1 MIKDY
6 IITITVWDYD
16 LPLEEL
22 RFRYWYTLDDGDL
35 ISDLVNMAVEDCMDR
50 LRLLGVKNDIHGGDI
65 VIYPHMIT
73 IEEVQQ

>member
-6 IITITVWDYD
+6 IITISIWEYD

-22 RFRYWYTLDDGDL
+22 KFTYWYALDDGDL
-35 ISDLVNMAVEDCMDR
+35 ISDLVNMAVEDCNDR
-50 LRLLGVKNDIHGGDI
+50 LKKLGIKDYLNDKDI

-73 IEEVQQ
+73 IEEVK

>member
-6 IITITVWDYD
+6 IITISIWDYD

-22 RFRYWYTLDDGDL
+22 KFTYWYALDEGDL
-35 ISDLVNMAVEDCMDR
+35 ISDLVNMAVNNCYDR
-50 LRLLGVKNDIHGGDI
+50 LKLLKVKNDIHDSNI